1 MTDKEREIELAYQ
14 QTEEAN
20 YLERL
25 KALDDVAEKEQ
36 ADLDRKAELADA
48 ALRAR
53 RASYKLI
60 DSSGDDS
67 SLDNRYQ

>member
-14 QTEEAN
+14 QAEEAN

-25 KALDDVAEKEQ
+25 KALDDVAEQEQ
-36 ADLDRKAELADA
+36 ADLDHTAELASA
-48 ALRAR
+48 ALRAK

-67 SLDNRYQ
+67 SLDSRYQ